1 MAMSY
6 WVAVSGQQYGPFP
19 LADLRRMITEGRV
32 ALTDLA
38 WAEGMPE
45 WKPVSQV
52 LPAEAPTYAPMA
64 TPAAPAPAAAPV
76 VQQTPA
82 PVYSA
87 PVAPA
92 PVFSAPV
99 PAPAPASPINA
110 SSINA
115 TPAAPMNVPPAAPV
129 PAASPMGAI
138 PQTPPP
144 GNPYDPAPY
153 APPAY
158 GQVPAGYGA
167 PPASYPQ
174 PGFAPVGY
182 PQQGYAQPMGG
193 GPIPPALHWGLVL
206 ILGMVTFGL
215 FQIVWVF
222 VQTGFIKKI
231 DPKNNSRMLFVLTV
245 ILEFVSVGLSMSV
258 MFLGAGRAGG
268 MIAALGLPVS
278 LAAAVCALLA
288 LFKMR
293 SSMLQYYN
301 TVEPIQL
308 KLSGVMTFFFN
319 IYYFQY
325 HFSRI
330 AEWKKTGRLVPQK

>member
-64 TPAAPAPAAAPV
+64 TPAAPAPAAAPL
-76 VQQTPA
+76 VQQAPA

-87 PVAPA
+87 PATPTPA
-92 PVFSAPV
+92 PVFST
-99 PAPAPASPINA
+99 PAPASPA
-110 SSINA
+110 
-115 TPAAPMNVPPAAPV
+115 PAAPMNASPAAPV

-138 PQTPPP
+138 PQGPPP
-144 GNPYDPAPY
+144 GNPYDPAPGY

-158 GQVPAGYGA
+158 AQAPAGYGGA
-167 PPASYPQ
+167 PAGYPQPPSPMGQ
-174 PGFAPVGY
+174 PGFAPVGF

-193 GPIPPALHWGLVL
+193 GPVPPALHWAIVL

-231 DPKNNSRMLFVLTV
+231 DPKNNSRMLFVVTIL
-245 ILEFVSVGLSMSV
+245 LEFLSVGLSMSA
-258 MFLGAGRAGG
+258 MMPGAGRAGG

-288 LFKMR
+288 VFKMR

-319 IYYFQY
+319 IFYFQY
-325 HFSRI
+325 HFTRI